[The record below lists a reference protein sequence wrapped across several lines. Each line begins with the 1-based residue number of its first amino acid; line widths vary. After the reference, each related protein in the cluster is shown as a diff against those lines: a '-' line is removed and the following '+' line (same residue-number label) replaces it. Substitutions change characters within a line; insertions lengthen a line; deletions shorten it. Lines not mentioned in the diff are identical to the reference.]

1 MSSRKNLDSPSKAS
15 RTNEF
20 SSDDEDAQKSTKTV
34 PILYNFSIDEARSM
48 IESLIKKRK
57 DYKEPSGWKTKEKQ
71 SKKCLKE
78 AKRYS
83 NNDHLGK
90 NLIENP
96 ELWEDPEEVDITS
109 RKYQSKLLEQNKI
122 FMEMKKLQLQKLNI
136 ATYNILLDVSPMVD
150 LENNVLQ
157 HYLTS
162 DLVSLGESLTHKKL
176 SFLYLFLKF
185 EIRTLGK
192 CHGPKNMKVKGTE
205 FEDLGFGFELPLSL
219 MGTVG
224 AVRVMRVKVKYD
236 HYSKM
241 CRSNKIPP
249 RAEKDIPSYISQI
262 ERKILEMEDIVKIC
276 EDQHRLQQIEE
287 ERARDE
293 AETLRQLEIKA
304 RKASKS
310 VRKREKAFKWSPLLI
325 QGVKMDPLKK
335 ILEGYFTLIYWR
347 FLLSRKK
354 VGDWIICQLETPQA
368 LKTVSW
374 KADYKKPNTDE
385 GANSNNAVTKKTP
398 EEIEREIKE
407 QEMELQK
414 LVLVYLKLP
423 SSALWFEPPTIV
435 RWESEKGYWSTNGFY
450 DIKFDEGKQT
460 LSFRTLSFGIFA
472 LSAFRYSNLPLQS
485 WELKPESENSALI
498 TLSAAAVQAEFL
510 IGEGVITLKKFS
522 CGNKPPV
529 KGLQDK
535 PMAVKDLI
543 KEMRMQGVDIFPDY
557 DSHCYIEGR
566 Y

>member
-1 MSSRKNLDSPSKAS
+1 MESSPNSRSKDGSIKKDSRSKMSSNTSKKSDFLDTDVEPLSGHSKSVSIQGKSGSNQTDTSKNTDSSRKTPSKS
-15 RTNEF
+15 ILQERIDLYKVNIEENELNLRRNI
-20 SSDDEDAQKSTKTV
+20 
-34 PILYNFSIDEARSM
+34 ILGGVFYFD
-48 IESLIKKRK
+48 
-57 DYKEPSGWKTKEKQ
+57 
-71 SKKCLKE
+71 
-78 AKRYS
+78 
-83 NNDHLGK
+83 
-90 NLIENP
+90 
-96 ELWEDPEEVDITS
+96 
-109 RKYQSKLLEQNKI
+109 LLE
-122 FMEMKKLQLQKLNI
+122 
-136 ATYNILLDVSPMVD
+136 
-150 LENNVLQ
+150 
-157 HYLTS
+157 
-162 DLVSLGESLTHKKL
+162 
-176 SFLYLFLKF
+176 
-185 EIRTLGK
+185 
-192 CHGPKNMKVKGTE
+192 
-205 FEDLGFGFELPLSL
+205 
-219 MGTVG
+219 
-224 AVRVMRVKVKYD
+224 
-236 HYSKM
+236 
-241 CRSNKIPP
+241 IPP
-249 RAEKDIPSYISQI
+249 QP
-262 ERKILEMEDIVKIC
+262 
-276 EDQHRLQQIEE
+276 
-287 ERARDE
+287 
-293 AETLRQLEIKA
+293 
-304 RKASKS
+304 
-310 VRKREKAFKWSPLLI
+310 
-325 QGVKMDPLKK
+325 
-335 ILEGYFTLIYWR
+335 
-347 FLLSRKK
+347 KK

-557 DSHCYIEGR
+557 DSHCYIEGLPLKDIQTER
-566 Y
+566 HLYNCIALTANSYNYSWSRWNLLSGYEKLIMQHRERLPGKQEGSFEVILVTPEKTSVLECTEASQTFNDKPIENFENFPDLYSMILDVAPEPVLKQMEKAKAVFVHTVSQMLLSSKVLSYA